1 MGGSGGGGGR
11 GGGQTPVEFQKKG
24 AWTGPQFLEGSCWER
39 RVAQESENSLKNPIF
54 MGVFPKNQY
63 VGGIP
68 LKGGLG

>member
-1 MGGSGGGGGR
+1 MGGGGG
-11 GGGQTPVEFQKKG
+11 GGGGADSCRISKKG
-24 AWTGPQFLEGSCWER
+24 GLTGPQFLEGSCWER
-39 RVAQESENSLKNPIF
+39 RVAQEGENSLKNPIF